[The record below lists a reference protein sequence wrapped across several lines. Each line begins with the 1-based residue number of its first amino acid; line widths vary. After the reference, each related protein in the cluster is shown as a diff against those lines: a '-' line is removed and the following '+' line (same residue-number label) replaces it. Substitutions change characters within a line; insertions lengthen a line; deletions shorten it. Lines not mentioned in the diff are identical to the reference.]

1 MCGTPE
7 MAIEQI
13 TRLHDEFGHG
23 LTNLSIKI
31 GNVPDEKV
39 RQTMELLRDE
49 VFPAV
54 RHLGAPESAVRD
66 SVA

>member
-1 MCGTPE
+1 

-13 TRLHDEFGHG
+13 SRLHAEFGHG
-23 LTNLSIKI
+23 LQNLSIKI
-31 GNVPDEKV
+31 GNIPDDKV

-54 RHLGAPESAVRD
+54 RHLGAPESPVGEP
-66 SVA
+66 VA

>member
-13 TRLHDEFGHG
+13 TRLHAEFGHG
-23 LTNLSIKI
+23 VQNLSIKI
-31 GNVPDEKV
+31 GNIPDEKV
-39 RQTMELLRDE
+39 IQTMELLRDE

-54 RHLGAPESAVRD
+54 RHLGIDESALVM
-66 SVA
+66 ATA